1 MNGLKRGFA
10 SIVAVAISTSSSL
23 AGTCDYRPSKLI
35 GGVGTGAI
43 GTTGVG
49 VATAGVAA
57 KAAGFYTLTHAVTG
71 ATMLGST
78 AGGASAAGTVGIMGG
93 TAGLVGSAASVI
105 MAPITIIAGAVIG
118 AGVTAFEGICY
129 FVVERVDDYET
140 ILNILDN
147 LSQNADEE
155 YLKLKKVG
163 EGWDVLLVAEEHGGD
178 GKATSWKKYD
188 VKNLYIEEGILKHK
202 DLGLNTV
209 IGKVSMGMPE
219 MKQE

>member
-1 MNGLKRGFA
+1 M
-10 SIVAVAISTSSSL
+10 
-23 AGTCDYRPSKLI
+23 
-35 GGVGTGAI
+35 GTGAI
-43 GTTGVG
+43 GTAGAS

-129 FVVERVDDYET
+129 FVVERVDDYDT

-163 EGWDVLLVAEEHGGD
+163 EGWDVLLVAEEHGED
-178 GKATSWKKYD
+178 GKATSWNKYD
-188 VKNLYIEEGILKHK
+188 VKKLYIEEGILKHK